1 MDDFFLGEIRI
12 FAFGFVPRGWL
23 PCNGQLLSISQNTP
37 LFAILGTT
45 YGGNGTSTFALPNLQ
60 GRVPMQAC
68 DGVALGQYGGEEGHT
83 LTTQEMPQH
92 THQVIADSSN
102 ATEGSP
108 ANGYWAASDYTLFDI
123 EGSVDMA
130 AMAAGVIAQT
140 GGNQPHPNMQPY
152 LVANFCIA
160 VQGIFP
166 TPN

>member
-60 GRVPMQAC
+60 GRTPVHVGN
-68 DGVALGQYGGEEGHT
+68 GVTQGQSGGEEGHT
-83 LTTQEMPQH
+83 LTQAEMPQH
-92 THQVIADSSN
+92 THQVMADPSAAS
-102 ATEGSP
+102 ATSP
-108 ANGYWAASDYTLFDI
+108 TNGYWAASDYTLY
-123 EGSVDMA
+123 ELEASVDMV
-130 AMAAGVIAQT
+130 AMAAGTIGQT
-140 GGNQPHPNMQPY
+140 GGNQSHPNMQPY

-160 VQGIFP
+160 VQGLFP